1 MNVGDICLKNIVSV
15 LKQDSVLD
23 VARIMREQQVGSVV
37 VVDNINGETRPQGL
51 ITDHDLVL
59 EVLAANIA
67 PSVLTAEDILTCEMY
82 CVTETHDVKNA
93 LKYLRYY
100 GVRSAPV
107 VNVNGLLVGLFSI
120 EDALAKLSEEFS
132 ELMKFLI
139 NELMDEKQITE
150 ENNSTVRS

>member
-1 MNVGDICLKNIVSV
+1 VNVSEICSNNVICV

-23 VARIMREQQVGSVV
+23 VARIMREQQVGAVV
-37 VVDNINGETRPQGL
+37 VVDNINEEIIPQGV

-67 PSVLTAEDILTCEMY
+67 PSVLKAEDILTSELF
-82 CVTETHDVKNA
+82 CVTETHNVRKA

-107 VNVNGLLVGLFSI
+107 VNVKGVLVGLFSI
-120 EDALAKLSEEFS
+120 EDAFTKLSEEFS
-132 ELMKFLI
+132 ELMKLMSC
-139 NELMDEKQITE
+139 ELMNEKKIL
-150 ENNSTVRS
+150 